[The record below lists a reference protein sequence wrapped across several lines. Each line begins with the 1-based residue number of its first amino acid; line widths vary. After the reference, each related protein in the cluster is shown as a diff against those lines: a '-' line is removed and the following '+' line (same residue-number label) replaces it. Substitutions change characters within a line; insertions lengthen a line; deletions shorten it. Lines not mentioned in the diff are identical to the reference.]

1 MPFNALA
8 RLAGTPAS
16 DHIYYNI
23 TISDDKTGTVSDA
36 NGALV
41 EQPTQGSDM
50 PLVFNQIRATPY
62 LLHPEEY
69 YLTVIRFTIET
80 PNFPLFVPLAIVGQ
94 NDVNKTVYNITLT
107 YGNKPYKEAVIWI
120 PQDETIPKPSGP
132 VKQADVSP
140 ANPYYYCYSYQH
152 FANCVN
158 NSFKAAIA
166 RINTDIGMGTLTPPY
181 LQYDAL
187 TNLFT
192 LGGAVNIYRTKRD
205 GSLLGSVG
213 IYFNA
218 ELYNIFASFPYIYTA
233 GNAVVVSGNNLQMD
247 YQLLLTTGT
256 DTPTSSTQQYITNI
270 RVNNLNTTAV
280 NDVISVQEY
289 QTLSLWCPIKSLI
302 FKTNLL
308 STAPEIMATPAVYED
323 GDTNINGA
331 KQNADILNIMIDYV
345 PQLDKGT
352 EYKPYIFYQPSGEYK
367 LTDLYGKTPVDA
379 IDISVFWK
387 DSFGNLIPFTL
398 SASSSATIKILFR
411 KKRFNSTKV

>member
-36 NGALV
+36 GGALV
-41 EQPTQGSDM
+41 EQPTQGSDI
-50 PLVFNQIRATPY
+50 PLVFSQSRATAY
-62 LLHPEEY
+62 LLHPDQY
-69 YLTVIRFTIET
+69 FLTVVRFTIET
-80 PNFPLFVPLAIVGQ
+80 PSFPVFVPLPIVGQ
-94 NDVNKTVYNITLT
+94 SDVNKLVYNVTLL
-107 YGNKPYKEAVIWI
+107 YNNIPYKKNVIWI
-120 PQDETIPKPSGP
+120 PQDNTVNIPTGIVTKG
-132 VKQADVSP
+132 DVSP
-140 ANPYYYCYSYQH
+140 SNPYYYCYSYQH
-152 FANCVN
+152 FVDCIN
-158 NSFKAAIA
+158 NAFKAI
-166 RINTDIGMGTLTPPY
+166 IVDIKNDTGDDFNPPY

-192 LGGAVNIYRTKRD
+192 IGADVADYRTASD
-205 GSLLGSVG
+205 GSLLGQIG

-218 ELYNIFASFPYIYTA
+218 ELYNLFASLPYIYTA
-233 GNAVVVSGNNLQMD
+233 GNVNVLSGDNLQMD
-247 YQLLLTTGT
+247 YQILLTTGT
-256 DTPTSSTQQYITNI
+256 NVATASPQPYITNVRKNI
-270 RVNNLNTTAV
+270 LTGV

-308 STAPEIMATPAVYED
+308 CTVPEIMATPAVYED
-323 GDTNINGA
+323 GNTNINGG
-331 KQNADILNIMIDYV
+331 KQNADILNIMVDYV

-352 EYKPYIFYQPSGEYK
+352 EYKPYIFYQPNGEYK
-367 LTDLYGKTPVDA
+367 LTELYGKVAVDA

-387 DSFGNLIPFTL
+387 DCFGNLIPFTL

-411 KKRFNSTKV
+411 KKSFNSTKV

>member
-23 TISDDKTGTVSDA
+23 TISDDKTGTVSSST
-36 NGALV
+36 GTIV
-41 EQPTQGSDM
+41 EQPTQGSDI

-62 LLHPEEY
+62 LLRPEEY

-80 PNFPLFVPLAIVGQ
+80 PSFPLFIPLVLAGQ
-94 NDVNKTVYNITLT
+94 ADVSKTVYSITLT
-107 YGNKPYKEAVIWI
+107 YAGIPYKQPVYWI
-120 PQDETIPKPSGP
+120 PQDETMPKPIGP
-132 VKQADVSP
+132 VKQSDVSP

-152 FANCVN
+152 FADCIN
-158 NSFKAAIA
+158 NSFKTATAAINLA
-166 RINTDIGMGTLTPPY
+166 HTKTYSAPY

-192 LGGAVNIYRTKRD
+192 LGGNVDIYRTASN
-205 GSLLGSVG
+205 GALLGTVG

-218 ELYNIFASFPYIYTA
+218 ELYNLFASLPYIYTA

-256 DTPTSSTQQYITNI
+256 NVPTASPQPYITNI
-270 RVNNLNTTAV
+270 RRNTLYTTPI

-289 QTLSLWCPIKSLI
+289 QTLSLWCPVKSLI

-308 STAPEIMATPAVYED
+308 ATAPEIMATPAVYED
-323 GDTNINGA
+323 GDYNINGA

-352 EYKPYIFYQPSGEYK
+352 EYKPYIFYQPNGEYK

-387 DSFGNLIPFTL
+387 DCFGNLIPFTL

>member
-23 TISDDKTGTVSDA
+23 TISDDKTGTVSSST
-36 NGALV
+36 GAVV
-41 EQPTQGSDM
+41 EQPTQGSDL

-62 LLHPEEY
+62 LLRPEEY

-80 PNFPLFVPLAIVGQ
+80 PSFPLFVPLALVGQ
-94 NDVNKTVYNITLT
+94 ADVNKTVYSITLRYNNT
-107 YGNKPYKEAVIWI
+107 SYTRPVIWI
-120 PQDETIPKPSGP
+120 PQDNTVVKPSGP
-132 VKQADVSP
+132 VRQTDVSP
-140 ANPYYYCYSYQH
+140 ASPYYYCYSYQH
-152 FANCVN
+152 FADCIN
-158 NSFKAAIA
+158 NSFKSASDAIN
-166 RINTDIGMGTLTPPY
+166 IDIGANVFTPPY

-192 LGGAVNIYRTKRD
+192 LGGNVNFYRTASD
-205 GSLLGSVG
+205 GGVIGPVS
-213 IYFNA
+213 IFFNA
-218 ELYNIFASFPYIYTA
+218 ELYNLFASLPYIYTA
-233 GNAVVVSGNNLQMD
+233 GKYGLQLD

-256 DTPTSSTQQYITNI
+256 NVPTASPQPYITNI
-270 RVNNLNTTAV
+270 RKNNLYPLIV

-289 QTLSLWCPIKSLI
+289 QTLSLWCPVKSLI

-323 GDTNINGA
+323 GDFNINGA
-331 KQNADILNIMIDYV
+331 KQNADILNVMIDYV

-352 EYKPYIFYQPSGEYK
+352 EYKPYIFYQPNGEYK

-387 DSFGNLIPFTL
+387 DCFGNLIPFTL

>member
-23 TISDDKTGTVSDA
+23 TISDDKTGTVSDSVG
-36 NGALV
+36 NLV
-41 EQPTQGSDM
+41 EQPTQGSDI

-62 LLHPEEY
+62 LLRPEEY

-80 PNFPLFVPLAIVGQ
+80 PSFPLFIPLALVGQ

-107 YGNKPYKEAVIWI
+107 YANKPYKQPVIWI
-120 PQDETIPKPSGP
+120 PQDDTINAPIGP
-132 VKQADVSP
+132 VRQSDVSP

-152 FANCVN
+152 FADCIN
-158 NSFKAAIA
+158 NSFKAAITL
-166 RINTDIGMGTLTPPY
+166 INADIGGGTLTAPY
-181 LQYDAL
+181 LQYDAV

-192 LGGAVNIYRTKRD
+192 LGGNVNIYRTASD

-213 IYFNA
+213 IYFNS
-218 ELYNIFASFPYIYTA
+218 ELYNLFASLPYIYTA
-233 GNAVVVSGNNLQMD
+233 GKAYVVTGNNLQMD

-256 DTPTSSTQQYITNI
+256 NVPTASPQPYITNI
-270 RVNNLNTTAV
+270 RTNTLYTTPI

-308 STAPEIMATPAVYED
+308 CTAPEIMATPAVYED
-323 GDTNINGA
+323 GDYNINGA

-352 EYKPYIFYQPSGEYK
+352 EYKPYIFYQPNGEYK

-387 DSFGNLIPFTL
+387 DCFGNLIPFTL